1 MHNFIRMKQ
10 LMDLPPLV
18 KFSDNINYNNLK
30 ILNKFTVNKS
40 VLLKTLKELKE
51 FTDYTE
57 ETVHNNKIKS
67 LIVCFEELSPKALKI
82 MRKYISEIHQLK
94 EVIPNFNKEYKYQI
108 INSLE
113 YIQRYNKE
121 TFLEILSFLN
131 HQKVLNAIYEKQSKK
146 QILLEIEKIKQTQL
160 KREETI
166 IYKKEYGPSYK
177 LLLEAKRKNKGTIFT
192 YIKDMMFDELKF
204 IKDPVVASFW
214 GKETKCCLKKGGAAS
229 DLLVPIE
236 CSPLA
241 GEIVGKLHNN
251 KMSSYTW
258 DMVECINGKAYKT
271 LILDNIESPVTIN
284 EKDTEYLF
292 DKLSSFDKYKTIY
305 LGTVRN
311 DCTVNEK
318 YIKKP
323 RQSLLPGFDYIFRKS
338 MFTHADSDIVYK
350 MREHK
355 EDKEFKTRKMNM
367 SDLHLCKYIEKYIYG
382 EDIYNNQD
390 DKTDILKQ
398 VTLDTPCYIIDSST
412 NIYGYMLT
420 KWKYFNKN
428 NEEVFNNTGRK
439 RLYIEDLVIS
449 KDRKVLLELKNIF
462 DDLKNWLL
470 KNKIKEVYLNTNRY
484 SKNFKKRLTNIGI
497 KVIEEEIDTIMPIN
511 HLK

>member
-1 MHNFIRMKQ
+1 MHNFIRMKE

-18 KFSDNINYNNLK
+18 KFSDNVNYKNLEK
-30 ILNKFTVNKS
+30 LNKFTINKT
-40 VLLKTLKELKE
+40 VLLKTLKELSK
-51 FTDYTE
+51 FKDYND
-57 ETVHNNKIKS
+57 ETIHNKKIKS
-67 LIVCFEELSPKALKI
+67 LIVCFEEYSPRVLTI
-82 MRKYISEIHQLK
+82 IRKFIDEIHQLK
-94 EVIPNFNKEYKYQI
+94 EVIPDFNKEYKYQI
-108 INSLE
+108 LNSLE
-113 YIQRYNKE
+113 CIQKYNKE
-121 TFLEILSFLN
+121 TFLEIISFLN
-131 HQKVLNAIYEKQSKK
+131 HKKVLSAIQEKQNKK
-146 QILLEIEKIKQTQL
+146 QILLQIEKIKQTQL

-177 LLLEAKRKNKGTIFT
+177 LLLETKRKNTGAIFT
-192 YIKDMMFDELKF
+192 YVKDMMFDELKF

-214 GKETKCCLKKGGAAS
+214 GKETKCCLRKGGAAS

-236 CSPLA
+236 CSPIA
-241 GEIVGKLHNN
+241 GEIVGKLQGN

-271 LILDNIESPVTIN
+271 LILDNIESPVVIG

-292 DKLSSFDKYKTIY
+292 DRLSSFNKYKTIY

-311 DCTVNEK
+311 DCTVNKK
-318 YIKKP
+318 YEKKP
-323 RQSLLPGFDYIFRKS
+323 RQSLIPGFDYIFRKS
-338 MFTHADSDIVYK
+338 IYTHADSDIVYE

-355 EDKEFKTRKMNM
+355 EDKNFETRKMNI
-367 SDLHLCKYIEKYIYG
+367 SDLHLCKYVEKYIYG
-382 EDIYNNQD
+382 EDLYNNEE

-428 NEEVFNNTGRK
+428 NKEVFNNTGKK
-439 RLYIEDLVIS
+439 RFYIEDLVVS
-449 KDRKVLLELKNIF
+449 KDKKVLLELNKIF
-462 DDLKNWLL
+462 DDLEKWLL
-470 KNKIKEVYLNTNRY
+470 KNKIKEVYLHTNKY

-497 KVIEEEIDTIMPIN
+497 KVIEEELETILPIN
-511 HLK
+511 YLK

>member
-1 MHNFIRMKQ
+1 
-10 LMDLPPLV
+10 
-18 KFSDNINYNNLK
+18 
-30 ILNKFTVNKS
+30 
-40 VLLKTLKELKE
+40 
-51 FTDYTE
+51 
-57 ETVHNNKIKS
+57 
-67 LIVCFEELSPKALKI
+67 
-82 MRKYISEIHQLK
+82 
-94 EVIPNFNKEYKYQI
+94 
-108 INSLE
+108 
-113 YIQRYNKE
+113 
-121 TFLEILSFLN
+121 
-131 HQKVLNAIYEKQSKK
+131 
-146 QILLEIEKIKQTQL
+146 
-160 KREETI
+160 
-166 IYKKEYGPSYK
+166 
-177 LLLEAKRKNKGTIFT
+177 
-192 YIKDMMFDELKF
+192 
-204 IKDPVVASFW
+204 
-214 GKETKCCLKKGGAAS
+214 
-229 DLLVPIE
+229 
-236 CSPLA
+236 
-241 GEIVGKLHNN
+241 
-251 KMSSYTW
+251 
-258 DMVECINGKAYKT
+258 
-271 LILDNIESPVTIN
+271 
-284 EKDTEYLF
+284 
-292 DKLSSFDKYKTIY
+292 
-305 LGTVRN
+305 
-311 DCTVNEK
+311 
-318 YIKKP
+318 
-323 RQSLLPGFDYIFRKS
+323 
-338 MFTHADSDIVYK
+338 

-355 EDKEFKTRKMNM
+355 ENKEFKTRKMNM